1 MRAKAFPPARQL
13 DFARGWCDRFR
24 MPEAAAVR
32 TMFAGISR
40 RYDLANHVLSGGL
53 DFVWRRRLT
62 KMVAATRPRSVADL
76 ATGSGDVAFALK
88 RRLGAE
94 AAVEGYDFC
103 EPMLEE
109 ARSKGA
115 RSPLTAAVPFRHG
128 DCLNLDIPSDSF
140 DAVTI
145 AFGLRNLEDRH
156 RGLCE
161 MRRVLRPGGHLFV
174 LEFTQPER
182 WFRPVYYLYLK
193 SVLPVLAWALCRN
206 RSAYDYLA
214 GSIEDFPSKE
224 SLSHE
229 LEAAGFEPVCATGLH
244 ASIVALHRGMKPI
257 CESRT

>member
-1 MRAKAFPPARQL
+1 MRAKAFTPARQL

-128 DCLNLDIPSDSF
+128 DCLNLDIPTDSF

-145 AFGLRNLEDRH
+145 AFGLRNLENRH
-156 RGLCE
+156 DGLLE
-161 MRRVLRPGGHLFV
+161 MRRILKPQNGHLFI
-174 LEFTQPER
+174 LEFTQPAR
-182 WFRPVYYLYLK
+182 WFRPLYLPYLK
-193 SVLPVLAWALCRN
+193 YVLPRLAQLTTGDRA
-206 RSAYDYLA
+206 AYDYLV
-214 GSIEDFPSKE
+214 GSIDQFPPKQAI
-224 SLSHE
+224 SHE
-229 LEAAGFEPVCATGLH
+229 LECAGFSNIKATGLTG
-244 ASIVALHRGMKPI
+244 SIVALHQAQA
-257 CESRT
+257 

>member
-1 MRAKAFPPARQL
+1 
-13 DFARGWCDRFR
+13 
-24 MPEAAAVR
+24 MPEAASVR
-32 TMFAGISR
+32 SMFAGISR

-53 DFVWRRRLT
+53 DFLWRRRLT
-62 KMVAATRPRSVADL
+62 KMVAETRPRNVADL

-109 ARSKGA
+109 ARAKGA
-115 RSPLTAAVPFRHG
+115 RSPLTAAIPFRQG
-128 DCLNLDIPSDSF
+128 DCLSLDIPSERF

-161 MRRVLRPGGHLFV
+161 MRRILRPGGHLFV
-174 LEFTQPER
+174 LEFTQPDR
-182 WFRPVYYLYLK
+182 WFRPIYYLYLK
-193 SVLPVLAWALCRN
+193 YILPVLAWVLCRN

-214 GSIEDFPSKE
+214 GSIEAFPSKE
-224 SLSHE
+224 SLARE
-229 LEAAGFEPVCATGLH
+229 LADAGFTEIAATGLH
-244 ASIVALHRGMKPI
+244 ASIVAIHRGTKPQ
-257 CESRT
+257 RHG